1 MSDNNQQTTVS
12 EVEIDIDELFA
23 GAPGADSVTLPE
35 QDKKPSVF
43 SNAAVDM
50 NFLDSD
56 DSTERSSESEENREE
71 DTSASVDDLVSELD
85 GEESEEVDEPK
96 KKAGR
101 PRKDSQSVSDVFSK
115 LIDEELLIPFDD
127 EKPFEEYS
135 AADWKELIE
144 ANLKEVENKVREET
158 PKQFFENLPEE
169 LQYAAQYVMNG
180 GSDLKGLFRALS
192 VVEEYHDLDPR
203 NENDQER
210 IVREYLV
217 ATGFGNDSDIAEEI
231 ENWKDLGRLEQQA
244 MKFKPKLDR
253 MQEEVI
259 AQRLAQ
265 QEQMQ
270 QQQQKASEQYM
281 ENVYNALKIGE
292 LNGVKL
298 DKKTQSQL
306 YAGLVQPN
314 YPSISGKNT
323 NLLGHLL
330 EKYQFVEP
338 NYSLISEA
346 LWLLSDPDGYRT
358 KIMEVGKTQAVES
371 TVRQLKTEQSKRSSS
386 SVPEEKESKP
396 SRKISRP
403 TNIFKRF

>member
-12 EVEIDIDELFA
+12 EVDIDIDELFA

-35 QDKKPSVF
+35 EKKPTVF
-43 SNAAVDM
+43 SNPTVDTS
-50 NFLDSD
+50 FLDSD
-56 DSTERSSESEENREE
+56 DPIGREGESEDKEE
-71 DTSASVDDLVSELD
+71 EVTTETVDDFVSDLD
-85 GEESEEVDEPK
+85 GEESEEDEPK

-101 PRKDSQSVSDVFSK
+101 PRKDSQNISDVFSK
-115 LIDEELLIPFDD
+115 LIEDELLIPFDD
-127 EKPFEEYS
+127 DKPLEEYS
-135 AADWKELIE
+135 ASDWKELIE
-144 ANLKEVENKVREET
+144 ANLKEVEQKVKTET
-158 PKQFFENLPEE
+158 PKEFFENLPEE

-180 GSDLKGLFRALS
+180 GNDLKGLFRALS

-217 ATGFGNDSDIAEEI
+217 ATGFGTDGEISEEI

-244 MKFKPKLDR
+244 HKFKPKLDR

-259 AQRLAQ
+259 AQKLAQ
-265 QEQMQ
+265 QEQLQ

-281 ENVYNALKIGE
+281 ESVYNALKPGE
-292 LNGVKL
+292 LNGIKL

-358 KIMEVGKTQAVES
+358 KIMEVGKTKAVET

-386 SVPEEKESKP
+386 SVADEKETKP

>member
-12 EVEIDIDELFA
+12 EVDIDIDELFS

-35 QDKKPSVF
+35 EKKPTVF
-43 SNAAVDM
+43 SNPTVDTS
-50 NFLDSD
+50 FLDSD
-56 DSTERSSESEENREE
+56 DPIGGEGESEDKEE
-71 DTSASVDDLVSELD
+71 VTTETVDDFISDLD
-85 GEESEEVDEPK
+85 GEESEEDEPK

-101 PRKDSQSVSDVFSK
+101 PRKDSQNISDVFSK
-115 LIDEELLIPFDD
+115 LIEDELLIPFDD
-127 EKPFEEYS
+127 DKPLEEYS
-135 AADWKELIE
+135 ASDWKELIE
-144 ANLKEVENKVREET
+144 ANLKEVEEKVKTET

-180 GSDLKGLFRALS
+180 GNDLKGLFRALS

-217 ATGFGNDSDIAEEI
+217 ATGFGTDGEISEEI

-244 MKFKPKLDR
+244 HKFKPKLDR

-259 AQRLAQ
+259 AQKLAQ
-265 QEQMQ
+265 QEQLQ

-281 ENVYNALKIGE
+281 ESVYNALKPGE
-292 LNGVKL
+292 LNGIKL

-358 KIMEVGKTQAVES
+358 KIMEVGKTKAVET

-386 SVPEEKESKP
+386 SVAEEKETKP